1 MVLFLL
7 VLYLRFNAIHECL
20 MQPVS
25 SSVKSPSLHVTLVFP
40 AGLVAAQPGVWALA
54 PGLCYTLKLI
64 RRKIKMLS
72 ILAEYPFF
80 FTASDCTSL
89 RKEARCLVYYEL
101 LSVSKLGKVHG
112 CVYTVPSHCIT
123 GHFSAAF
130 SLLPDSCSIFI
141 PFHHP

>member
-1 MVLFLL
+1 MS
-7 VLYLRFNAIHECL
+7 YATCL
-20 MQPVS
+20 QQCREPHCQS
-25 SSVKSPSLHVTLVFP
+25 SSLHVTLVFP

-72 ILAEYPFF
+72 ILVRCAFFFFFF

-89 RKEARCLVYYEL
+89 GKEARCLVYYEL
-101 LSVSKLGKVHG
+101 LSVSKLGYGQSPHFHG
-112 CVYTVPSHCIT
+112 CVYTVPSHCVA

-130 SLLPDSCSIFI
+130 SLLSGSCSIFI
-141 PFHHP
+141 PFHDS